1 MTEDNINTQDLPF
14 GPEYYKDFGTE
25 KILSDEYPSNNMKI
39 TSETTNKKDEENIYN
54 KRKDEE
60 VDEFNE
66 IYKSSEDKNIIL
78 YSDERISQA
87 CQVKTNRIEN
97 VQSVDNLKE
106 KLALLKNRDLF
117 EKKEKIENNELMIK
131 ILEDIIKIEQDNVKY
146 LTSLSD
152 CSIKLSDIANY
163 YLQKQELSN
172 EVEFLKKEE
181 TKKNDTSNGT
191 NIVNNIESQKSPIKE
206 KEKEITHTE
215 NENKESN
222 QVTKIFL
229 NKKRS
234 NPNTENPNTENPN
247 TENLNTENPNTENQN
262 TENLNTENPNT
273 ENPNTKKRRGCL
285 SKEEKEKGLKAKIP
299 NEKRTDNKRRFMYH
313 NCLDS
318 INNTILDLY
327 DKIFPN
333 DKDKIFTA
341 VFNNKQ
347 LESIASI
354 KILMKKTIENIYLE
368 SVPRNYK
375 KEKLVENQ
383 KKTKELFENN
393 KNTFEGKI
401 LNIISKMSF
410 EYIFKNIYLENH
422 PYIKSEFIEG
432 EYKLEKFETFDQ
444 HFADLDD
451 QKRKNLKDSVLK
463 LNERRKR
470 K

>member
-1 MTEDNINTQDLPF
+1 MTEDNINTERLPF

-39 TSETTNKKDEENIYN
+39 TSETTNKKDEENIFN

-60 VDEFNE
+60 VDEFIE
-66 IYKSSEDKNIIL
+66 IHKSSEDKNIIL
-78 YSDERISQA
+78 YSDERISQTF
-87 CQVKTNRIEN
+87 QVKTNRIEN
-97 VQSVDNLKE
+97 FQSVDNLKE
-106 KLALLKNRDLF
+106 KLTLLKSRDLF

-152 CSIKLSDIANY
+152 CSIKLTEIANY

-191 NIVNNIESQKSPIKE
+191 NIVNNIESQKSLIE
-206 KEKEITHTE
+206 EKEITHTE

-222 QVTKIFL
+222 QVTKKFL

-234 NPNTENPNTENPN
+234 SPNTENPN
-247 TENLNTENPNTENQN
+247 TENLNTENQN
-262 TENLNTENPNT
+262 TENLKAENPNT
-273 ENPNTKKRRGCL
+273 EQRQGRL

-299 NEKRTDNKRRFMYH
+299 NEKRTDNKRRYIYH

-327 DKIFPN
+327 EKIFPN
-333 DKDKIFTA
+333 DKEKIFKA
-341 VFNNKQ
+341 VFNNKK
-347 LESIASI
+347 LERIDSI

-368 SVPRNYK
+368 SIPRYYK
-375 KEKLVENQ
+375 KEKLVENR
-383 KKTKELFENN
+383 KKTKELFENY

-422 PYIKSEFIEG
+422 PYIESEFIEG
-432 EYKLEKFETFDQ
+432 EYKLEKFQTFAQ
-444 HFADLDD
+444 HFTDWDD
-451 QKRKNLKDSVLK
+451 QKRKKLKDSVLK

>member
-1 MTEDNINTQDLPF
+1 MTEDNINTERLPF

-39 TSETTNKKDEENIYN
+39 TSETTNKKDEENFFN

-66 IYKSSEDKNIIL
+66 IYKSSENKNIIL
-78 YSDERISQA
+78 YSDERISQTF
-87 CQVKTNRIEN
+87 QVKTNRIEN
-97 VQSVDNLKE
+97 FQSVDNLKE
-106 KLALLKNRDLF
+106 KLILLKSRDLF

-152 CSIKLSDIANY
+152 CSIKLTDIANY

-191 NIVNNIESQKSPIKE
+191 NIVNNIESQKSLIE
-206 KEKEITHTE
+206 EKEITHTE

-222 QVTKIFL
+222 QVTKKFL

-234 NPNTENPNTENPN
+234 SPNTENPN
-247 TENLNTENPNTENQN
+247 TENLNTENQN
-262 TENLNTENPNT
+262 TENLNIENPNT
-273 ENPNTKKRRGCL
+273 EQRQGRL

-299 NEKRTDNKRRFMYH
+299 NEKRTDNKRRYIYH

-327 DKIFPN
+327 EKIFPN
-333 DKDKIFTA
+333 DKEKIFRA
-341 VFNNKQ
+341 VFNNKK
-347 LESIASI
+347 LERIDSI

-368 SVPRNYK
+368 SIPRYYK
-375 KEKLVENQ
+375 KEKLVENR
-383 KKTKELFENN
+383 KKTKELFENY

-432 EYKLEKFETFDQ
+432 EYKLEKFKTFAQ
-444 HFADLDD
+444 HFADWDD
-451 QKRKNLKDSVLK
+451 QKRKQLKDSVLK

>member
-1 MTEDNINTQDLPF
+1 MAEDNINTERLPF

-39 TSETTNKKDEENIYN
+39 TSETTNKKDEENIFN

-78 YSDERISQA
+78 YSDERISQTF
-87 CQVKTNRIEN
+87 QVKTNRIEN
-97 VQSVDNLKE
+97 FQSVDNLKE
-106 KLALLKNRDLF
+106 KLTLLKSRDLF
-117 EKKEKIENNELMIK
+117 EKKEKIENNELMIN

-152 CSIKLSDIANY
+152 CSIKLTDIANY

-191 NIVNNIESQKSPIKE
+191 NIVNNIESQKSLIE
-206 KEKEITHTE
+206 EKEITHTE

-222 QVTKIFL
+222 QVTKKFL

-234 NPNTENPNTENPN
+234 SPNTENPN
-247 TENLNTENPNTENQN
+247 TENLNTENQN

-273 ENPNTKKRRGCL
+273 EQRQGRL

-299 NEKRTDNKRRFMYH
+299 NEKRTDNKRRYIYH

-327 DKIFPN
+327 EKIFPN
-333 DKDKIFTA
+333 DKEKIFRA
-341 VFNNKQ
+341 VFNNKK
-347 LESIASI
+347 LERIDSI

-368 SVPRNYK
+368 SIPRNYK
-375 KEKLVENQ
+375 KEKLVENR
-383 KKTKELFENN
+383 KKTKELFENY

-432 EYKLEKFETFDQ
+432 EYKLEKFKTFAQ
-444 HFADLDD
+444 HFADWDD
-451 QKRKNLKDSVLK
+451 QKRKQLKDSVLK

>member
-1 MTEDNINTQDLPF
+1 L
-14 GPEYYKDFGTE
+14 
-25 KILSDEYPSNNMKI
+25 
-39 TSETTNKKDEENIYN
+39 
-54 KRKDEE
+54 
-60 VDEFNE
+60 
-66 IYKSSEDKNIIL
+66 KS
-78 YSDERISQA
+78 
-87 CQVKTNRIEN
+87 
-97 VQSVDNLKE
+97 
-106 KLALLKNRDLF
+106 RDLF

-152 CSIKLSDIANY
+152 CSIKLIDIANY

-191 NIVNNIESQKSPIKE
+191 NIVNNIESQKSLIE
-206 KEKEITHTE
+206 EKEITHTE

-222 QVTKIFL
+222 QVTKKFL

-234 NPNTENPNTENPN
+234 SPNTENPN
-247 TENLNTENPNTENQN
+247 TENLNTENQN

-273 ENPNTKKRRGCL
+273 EQRQGRL

-299 NEKRTDNKRRFMYH
+299 NEKRTDNKRRYIYH

-327 DKIFPN
+327 EKIFPN
-333 DKDKIFTA
+333 DKEKIFRA
-341 VFNNKQ
+341 VFNNKK
-347 LESIASI
+347 LERIDSI

-368 SVPRNYK
+368 SIPRYYK
-375 KEKLVENQ
+375 KEKLVENR
-383 KKTKELFENN
+383 KKTKELFENY

-432 EYKLEKFETFDQ
+432 EYKLEKFKTFAQ
-444 HFADLDD
+444 HFADWDD
-451 QKRKNLKDSVLK
+451 QKRKQLKDSVLK

>member
-1 MTEDNINTQDLPF
+1 MTEDNINTERLPF

-39 TSETTNKKDEENIYN
+39 TSETTNKKDEENIFN

-78 YSDERISQA
+78 YSDERISQTF
-87 CQVKTNRIEN
+87 QVKTNRIEN
-97 VQSVDNLKE
+97 FQSVDNLKE
-106 KLALLKNRDLF
+106 KLILLKSRDLF

-152 CSIKLSDIANY
+152 CSIKLTDIANY

-191 NIVNNIESQKSPIKE
+191 NIVNNIESQKSLIE
-206 KEKEITHTE
+206 EKEITHTE
-215 NENKESN
+215 KENKESN
-222 QVTKIFL
+222 QVTKKFL

-234 NPNTENPNTENPN
+234 SPNTENPN
-247 TENLNTENPNTENQN
+247 TENLNAENQN
-262 TENLNTENPNT
+262 TENLNIENPNT
-273 ENPNTKKRRGCL
+273 EQRQGRL

-299 NEKRTDNKRRFMYH
+299 NEKRTDNKRRYIYH

-327 DKIFPN
+327 EKIFPN
-333 DKDKIFTA
+333 DKEKIFRA
-341 VFNNKQ
+341 VFNNKK
-347 LESIASI
+347 LERIDSI

-368 SVPRNYK
+368 SIPRNYK
-375 KEKLVENQ
+375 KEKLVENR
-383 KKTKELFENN
+383 KKTKELFENY

-432 EYKLEKFETFDQ
+432 EYKLEKFKTFAQ
-444 HFADLDD
+444 HFADWDD
-451 QKRKNLKDSVLK
+451 QKRKQLKDSVLK

>member
-1 MTEDNINTQDLPF
+1 MTEDNINTERLPF

-39 TSETTNKKDEENIYN
+39 TSETTNKKDEENIFN

-78 YSDERISQA
+78 YSDERISQTF
-87 CQVKTNRIEN
+87 QVKTNRIEN
-97 VQSVDNLKE
+97 FQSVDNLKE
-106 KLALLKNRDLF
+106 KLILLKSRDLF

-152 CSIKLSDIANY
+152 CSIKLTDIANY

-191 NIVNNIESQKSPIKE
+191 NIVNNIESQKSLIE
-206 KEKEITHTE
+206 EKEITHTE

-222 QVTKIFL
+222 QVTKKFL

-234 NPNTENPNTENPN
+234 SPNTENPN
-247 TENLNTENPNTENQN
+247 TENLNTENQN
-262 TENLNTENPNT
+262 TENLNIENPNT
-273 ENPNTKKRRGCL
+273 EQRQGRL

-299 NEKRTDNKRRFMYH
+299 NEKRTDNKRRYIYH

-327 DKIFPN
+327 EKIFPN
-333 DKDKIFTA
+333 DKEKIFRA
-341 VFNNKQ
+341 VFNNKK
-347 LESIASI
+347 LERIDSI

-368 SVPRNYK
+368 SIPRYYK
-375 KEKLVENQ
+375 KEKLVENR
-383 KKTKELFENN
+383 KKTKELFENY

-432 EYKLEKFETFDQ
+432 EYKLEKFKTFAQ
-444 HFADLDD
+444 HFADWDD
-451 QKRKNLKDSVLK
+451 QKRKQLKDSVLK

>member
-1 MTEDNINTQDLPF
+1 
-14 GPEYYKDFGTE
+14 
-25 KILSDEYPSNNMKI
+25 MKI
-39 TSETTNKKDEENIYN
+39 TSETTNKKDEENIFN

-78 YSDERISQA
+78 YSDERISQTF
-87 CQVKTNRIEN
+87 QVKTNRIEN
-97 VQSVDNLKE
+97 FQSVDNLKE
-106 KLALLKNRDLF
+106 KLILLKSRELF

-152 CSIKLSDIANY
+152 CSIKLTDIANY

-191 NIVNNIESQKSPIKE
+191 NIVNNIESQKSLIE
-206 KEKEITHTE
+206 EKEITHTE

-222 QVTKIFL
+222 QVTKKFL

-234 NPNTENPNTENPN
+234 SPNTENPN
-247 TENLNTENPNTENQN
+247 TENLNTENQN

-273 ENPNTKKRRGCL
+273 EQRQGRL

-299 NEKRTDNKRRFMYH
+299 NEKRTDNKRRYIYH

-327 DKIFPN
+327 EKIFPN
-333 DKDKIFTA
+333 DKEKIFRA
-341 VFNNKQ
+341 VFNNKK
-347 LESIASI
+347 LERIDSI

-368 SVPRNYK
+368 SIPRNYK
-375 KEKLVENQ
+375 KEKLVENR
-383 KKTKELFENN
+383 KKTKELFENY

-432 EYKLEKFETFDQ
+432 EYKLEKFKTFAQ
-444 HFADLDD
+444 HFADWDD
-451 QKRKNLKDSVLK
+451 QKRKQLKDSVLK

>member
-1 MTEDNINTQDLPF
+1 MTEDNINTERLPF

-39 TSETTNKKDEENIYN
+39 TSETTNKKDEENIFN

-78 YSDERISQA
+78 YSDERISQTF
-87 CQVKTNRIEN
+87 QVKTNRIEN
-97 VQSVDNLKE
+97 FQSVDNLKE
-106 KLALLKNRDLF
+106 KLILLKSRDLF

-152 CSIKLSDIANY
+152 CSIKLTDIANY

-191 NIVNNIESQKSPIKE
+191 NIVNNIESQKSLIE
-206 KEKEITHTE
+206 EKEITHTE

-222 QVTKIFL
+222 QVTKKFL

-234 NPNTENPNTENPN
+234 SPNTENPN
-247 TENLNTENPNTENQN
+247 TENLNTENQN
-262 TENLNTENPNT
+262 TENLNIENPNT
-273 ENPNTKKRRGCL
+273 EQRQGRL
-285 SKEEKEKGLKAKIP
+285 SKEEKEIGLMAKIP
-299 NEKRTDNKRRFMYH
+299 NEKRTDNKRRYIYH

-327 DKIFPN
+327 EKIFPN
-333 DKDKIFTA
+333 DKEKIFRA
-341 VFNNKQ
+341 VFNNKK
-347 LESIASI
+347 LERIDSI

-368 SVPRNYK
+368 SIPRNYK
-375 KEKLVENQ
+375 KEKLVENR
-383 KKTKELFENN
+383 KKTKELFENY

-432 EYKLEKFETFDQ
+432 EYKLEKFKTFAQ
-444 HFADLDD
+444 HFADWDD
-451 QKRKNLKDSVLK
+451 QKRKQLKDSVLK

>member
-1 MTEDNINTQDLPF
+1 MTEDNINTERLPF

-39 TSETTNKKDEENIYN
+39 TSETTNKKDEENIFN

-78 YSDERISQA
+78 YSDERISQTF
-87 CQVKTNRIEN
+87 QVKTNRIEN
-97 VQSVDNLKE
+97 FQSVDNLKE
-106 KLALLKNRDLF
+106 KLILLKSRDLF

-152 CSIKLSDIANY
+152 CSIKLTDIANY

-191 NIVNNIESQKSPIKE
+191 NIVNNIESQKSLIE
-206 KEKEITHTE
+206 EKEITHTE

-222 QVTKIFL
+222 QVTKKFL

-234 NPNTENPNTENPN
+234 SPNTENPN
-247 TENLNTENPNTENQN
+247 TENLNTENQN

-273 ENPNTKKRRGCL
+273 EQRQGRL

-299 NEKRTDNKRRFMYH
+299 NEKRTDNKRRYIYH

-327 DKIFPN
+327 EKIFPN
-333 DKDKIFTA
+333 DKEKIFRA
-341 VFNNKQ
+341 VFNNKK
-347 LESIASI
+347 LERIDSI

-368 SVPRNYK
+368 SIPRNYK
-375 KEKLVENQ
+375 KEKLVENR
-383 KKTKELFENN
+383 KKTKELFENY

-432 EYKLEKFETFDQ
+432 EYKLEKFKTFAQ
-444 HFADLDD
+444 HFADWDD
-451 QKRKNLKDSVLK
+451 QKRKQLKDSVLK

>member
-1 MTEDNINTQDLPF
+1 MIEDNINTQRLPF

-39 TSETTNKKDEENIYN
+39 TSETTNKKDEENIFN

-60 VDEFNE
+60 VDEFIE
-66 IYKSSEDKNIIL
+66 IHKSSEDKNIIL
-78 YSDERISQA
+78 YSDERISQTF
-87 CQVKTNRIEN
+87 QVKTNRIEN
-97 VQSVDNLKE
+97 FQSVDNLKE
-106 KLALLKNRDLF
+106 KLTLLKSRDLF

-152 CSIKLSDIANY
+152 CSIKLIDIANY

-191 NIVNNIESQKSPIKE
+191 NIVNNIESQKSLIE
-206 KEKEITHTE
+206 EKEITHTE

-222 QVTKIFL
+222 QVTKKFL

-234 NPNTENPNTENPN
+234 SPNTENPN
-247 TENLNTENPNTENQN
+247 TENLNTENQN

-273 ENPNTKKRRGCL
+273 EQRQGRL

-299 NEKRTDNKRRFMYH
+299 NEKRTDNKRRYIYH

-327 DKIFPN
+327 EKIFPN
-333 DKDKIFTA
+333 DKEKIFRA
-341 VFNNKQ
+341 VFNNKK
-347 LESIASI
+347 LERIDSI

-368 SVPRNYK
+368 SIPRNYK
-375 KEKLVENQ
+375 KEKLVENR
-383 KKTKELFENN
+383 KKTKELFENY

-432 EYKLEKFETFDQ
+432 EYKLEKFKTFAQ
-444 HFADLDD
+444 HFADWDD
-451 QKRKNLKDSVLK
+451 QKRKQLKDSVLK

>member
-1 MTEDNINTQDLPF
+1 MIEDNINTQRLPF
-14 GPEYYKDFGTE
+14 GPEYYKDFETE

-39 TSETTNKKDEENIYN
+39 TSETTNKKDEENIFN

-78 YSDERISQA
+78 YSDERISQTF
-87 CQVKTNRIEN
+87 QVKTNRIEN
-97 VQSVDNLKE
+97 FQSVDNLKE
-106 KLALLKNRDLF
+106 KLILLKSRDLF

-152 CSIKLSDIANY
+152 CSIKLTDIANY

-191 NIVNNIESQKSPIKE
+191 NIVNNIESQKSLIE
-206 KEKEITHTE
+206 EKEITHTE

-222 QVTKIFL
+222 QVTKKFL

-234 NPNTENPNTENPN
+234 SPNTENPN
-247 TENLNTENPNTENQN
+247 TENLNTENQN

-273 ENPNTKKRRGCL
+273 EQRQGRL

-299 NEKRTDNKRRFMYH
+299 NEKRTDNKRRYIYH

-327 DKIFPN
+327 EKIFPN
-333 DKDKIFTA
+333 DKEKIFRA
-341 VFNNKQ
+341 VFNNKK
-347 LESIASI
+347 LERIDSI

-368 SVPRNYK
+368 SIPRYYK
-375 KEKLVENQ
+375 KEKLVENR
-383 KKTKELFENN
+383 KKTKELFENY

-432 EYKLEKFETFDQ
+432 EYKLEKFKTFAQ
-444 HFADLDD
+444 HFADWDD
-451 QKRKNLKDSVLK
+451 QKRKQLKDSVLK

>member
-1 MTEDNINTQDLPF
+1 MIEDNINTQRLPF

-39 TSETTNKKDEENIYN
+39 TSETTNKKDEENIFN

-78 YSDERISQA
+78 YSDERISQTF
-87 CQVKTNRIEN
+87 QVKTNRIEN
-97 VQSVDNLKE
+97 FQSVDNLKE
-106 KLALLKNRDLF
+106 KLILLKSRDLF

-131 ILEDIIKIEQDNVKY
+131 ILEDIIIIEQDNVKY

-152 CSIKLSDIANY
+152 CSIKLTDIANY

-191 NIVNNIESQKSPIKE
+191 NIVNNIESQKSLIE
-206 KEKEITHTE
+206 EKEITHTE

-222 QVTKIFL
+222 QVTKKFL

-234 NPNTENPNTENPN
+234 SPNTENPN
-247 TENLNTENPNTENQN
+247 TENLNTENQN

-273 ENPNTKKRRGCL
+273 EQRQGRL

-299 NEKRTDNKRRFMYH
+299 NEKRTDNKRRYIYH

-327 DKIFPN
+327 EKIFPN
-333 DKDKIFTA
+333 DKEKIFRA
-341 VFNNKQ
+341 VFNNKK
-347 LESIASI
+347 LERIDSI

-368 SVPRNYK
+368 SIPRNYK
-375 KEKLVENQ
+375 KEKLVENR
-383 KKTKELFENN
+383 KKTKELFENY

-432 EYKLEKFETFDQ
+432 EYKLEKFKTFAQ
-444 HFADLDD
+444 HFADWDD
-451 QKRKNLKDSVLK
+451 QKRKQLKDSVLK

>member
-1 MTEDNINTQDLPF
+1 MTEDNINTERLPF

-39 TSETTNKKDEENIYN
+39 TSETTNKKDEENIFN

-78 YSDERISQA
+78 YSDERISQTF
-87 CQVKTNRIEN
+87 QVKTNRIEN
-97 VQSVDNLKE
+97 FQSFDNLKE
-106 KLALLKNRDLF
+106 KLILLKSRDLF

-152 CSIKLSDIANY
+152 CSIKLTDIANY

-191 NIVNNIESQKSPIKE
+191 NIVNNIESQKSLIE
-206 KEKEITHTE
+206 EKEITHTE

-222 QVTKIFL
+222 QVTKKFL

-234 NPNTENPNTENPN
+234 SPNTENPN
-247 TENLNTENPNTENQN
+247 TENLNTENQN
-262 TENLNTENPNT
+262 TENLNIENPNT
-273 ENPNTKKRRGCL
+273 EQRQGRL

-299 NEKRTDNKRRFMYH
+299 NEKRTDNKRRYIYH

-327 DKIFPN
+327 EKIFPN
-333 DKDKIFTA
+333 DKEKIFRA
-341 VFNNKQ
+341 VFNNKK
-347 LESIASI
+347 LERIDSI

-368 SVPRNYK
+368 SIPRNYK
-375 KEKLVENQ
+375 KEKLVENR
-383 KKTKELFENN
+383 KKTKELFENY

-432 EYKLEKFETFDQ
+432 EYKLEKFKTFAQ
-444 HFADLDD
+444 HFADWED
-451 QKRKNLKDSVLK
+451 QKRKQLKDSVLK

>member
-1 MTEDNINTQDLPF
+1 MTEDNINTERLPF

-39 TSETTNKKDEENIYN
+39 TSETTNKKDEENIFN

-78 YSDERISQA
+78 YSDERISQTF
-87 CQVKTNRIEN
+87 QVKTNRIEN
-97 VQSVDNLKE
+97 FQSVDNLKE
-106 KLALLKNRDLF
+106 KLILLKSRDLF

-152 CSIKLSDIANY
+152 CSIKLTDIANY

-191 NIVNNIESQKSPIKE
+191 NIVNNIESQKSLIE
-206 KEKEITHTE
+206 EKEITHTE

-222 QVTKIFL
+222 QVTKKFL

-234 NPNTENPNTENPN
+234 SPNTENPN
-247 TENLNTENPNTENQN
+247 TENLNTENQN
-262 TENLNTENPNT
+262 TENLNIENPNT
-273 ENPNTKKRRGCL
+273 EQRQGRL

-299 NEKRTDNKRRFMYH
+299 NEKRTDNKRRYIYH

-327 DKIFPN
+327 EKIFPN
-333 DKDKIFTA
+333 DKEKIFRA
-341 VFNNKQ
+341 VFNNKK
-347 LESIASI
+347 LERIDSI

-368 SVPRNYK
+368 SIPRYYK
-375 KEKLVENQ
+375 KEKLVENR
-383 KKTKELFENN
+383 KKTKELFENY

-432 EYKLEKFETFDQ
+432 EYKLEKFETFAQ
-444 HFADLDD
+444 HFADWDD
-451 QKRKNLKDSVLK
+451 QKRKQLKDSVLK

>member
-1 MTEDNINTQDLPF
+1 MIEDNINTQRLPF

-39 TSETTNKKDEENIYN
+39 TSETTNKKDEENIFN

-78 YSDERISQA
+78 YSDERISQTF
-87 CQVKTNRIEN
+87 QVKTNRIEN
-97 VQSVDNLKE
+97 FQSVDNLKE
-106 KLALLKNRDLF
+106 KLTLLKSRDLF

-152 CSIKLSDIANY
+152 CSIKLTDIANY

-191 NIVNNIESQKSPIKE
+191 NIVNNIESQKSLIE
-206 KEKEITHTE
+206 EKEITHTE

-222 QVTKIFL
+222 QVTKKFL

-234 NPNTENPNTENPN
+234 SPNTENPN
-247 TENLNTENPNTENQN
+247 TENLNTENQN

-273 ENPNTKKRRGCL
+273 EQRQGRL
-285 SKEEKEKGLKAKIP
+285 SREEKEKGLKAKIP
-299 NEKRTDNKRRFMYH
+299 NEKRTDNKRRYIYH

-327 DKIFPN
+327 EKIFPN
-333 DKDKIFTA
+333 DKEKIFKA
-341 VFNNKQ
+341 VFNNKK
-347 LESIASI
+347 LERIDSI

-368 SVPRNYK
+368 SIPRYYK
-375 KEKLVENQ
+375 KEKLVENR
-383 KKTKELFENN
+383 KKTKELFENY

-422 PYIKSEFIEG
+422 PYIESEFIEG
-432 EYKLEKFETFDQ
+432 EYKLEKFQTFAQ
-444 HFADLDD
+444 HFTDWDD
-451 QKRKNLKDSVLK
+451 QKRKKLKDSVLK

>member
-1 MTEDNINTQDLPF
+1 MTEDNINTERLPF

-39 TSETTNKKDEENIYN
+39 TSETTNKKDEENIFN

-78 YSDERISQA
+78 YSDERISQTF
-87 CQVKTNRIEN
+87 QVKTNRIEN
-97 VQSVDNLKE
+97 FQSVDNLKE
-106 KLALLKNRDLF
+106 KLILLKSRDLF

-152 CSIKLSDIANY
+152 CSIKLIDIANY

-191 NIVNNIESQKSPIKE
+191 NIVNNIESQKSLIE
-206 KEKEITHTE
+206 EKEITHTE

-222 QVTKIFL
+222 QVTKKFL

-234 NPNTENPNTENPN
+234 SPNTENPN
-247 TENLNTENPNTENQN
+247 TENLNTENQN
-262 TENLNTENPNT
+262 TENLNIENPNT
-273 ENPNTKKRRGCL
+273 EQRQGRL

-299 NEKRTDNKRRFMYH
+299 NEKRTDNKRRYIYH

-327 DKIFPN
+327 EKIFPN
-333 DKDKIFTA
+333 DKEKIFRA
-341 VFNNKQ
+341 VFNNKK
-347 LESIASI
+347 LERIDSI

-368 SVPRNYK
+368 SIPRNYK
-375 KEKLVENQ
+375 KEKLVENR
-383 KKTKELFENN
+383 KKTKELFENY

-432 EYKLEKFETFDQ
+432 EYKWRNS
-444 HFADLDD
+444 
-451 QKRKNLKDSVLK
+451 KRL
-463 LNERRKR
+463 LNTLPIGTTRKESN
-470 K
+470 

>member
-1 MTEDNINTQDLPF
+1 MTEDNINTERLPF

-39 TSETTNKKDEENIYN
+39 TSETTNKKDEENIFN

-78 YSDERISQA
+78 YSDERISQTF
-87 CQVKTNRIEN
+87 QVKTNRIEN
-97 VQSVDNLKE
+97 FQSVDNLKE
-106 KLALLKNRDLF
+106 KLILLKSRDLF

-152 CSIKLSDIANY
+152 CSIKLTDIANY

-191 NIVNNIESQKSPIKE
+191 NIVNNIESQKSLIE
-206 KEKEITHTE
+206 EKEITHTE

-222 QVTKIFL
+222 QVTKKFL

-234 NPNTENPNTENPN
+234 SPNTENPN
-247 TENLNTENPNTENQN
+247 TENLNTENQN
-262 TENLNTENPNT
+262 TENLNIENPNT
-273 ENPNTKKRRGCL
+273 EQRQGRL

-299 NEKRTDNKRRFMYH
+299 NEKRTDNKRRYIYH

-327 DKIFPN
+327 EKIFPN
-333 DKDKIFTA
+333 DKEKIFRA
-341 VFNNKQ
+341 VFNNKK
-347 LESIASI
+347 LERIDSI

-368 SVPRNYK
+368 SIPRNYK
-375 KEKLVENQ
+375 KEKLVENR
-383 KKTKELFENN
+383 KKTKELFENY

-432 EYKLEKFETFDQ
+432 EYKLEKFKTFAQ
-444 HFADLDD
+444 HFADWDD
-451 QKRKNLKDSVLK
+451 QKRKQLKDSVLK

>member
-1 MTEDNINTQDLPF
+1 MTEDNINTERLPF

-39 TSETTNKKDEENIYN
+39 TSETTNKKDEENIFN

-78 YSDERISQA
+78 YSDERISQTF
-87 CQVKTNRIEN
+87 QVKTNRIEN
-97 VQSVDNLKE
+97 FQSVDNLKE
-106 KLALLKNRDLF
+106 KLTLLKSRDLF

-152 CSIKLSDIANY
+152 CSIKLIDIANY

-191 NIVNNIESQKSPIKE
+191 NIVNNIESQKSLIE
-206 KEKEITHTE
+206 EKEITHTE

-222 QVTKIFL
+222 QVTKKFL

-234 NPNTENPNTENPN
+234 SPNTENPN
-247 TENLNTENPNTENQN
+247 TENLNTENQN
-262 TENLNTENPNT
+262 TENLNIENPNT
-273 ENPNTKKRRGCL
+273 EQRQGRL

-299 NEKRTDNKRRFMYH
+299 NEKRTDNKRRYIYH

-327 DKIFPN
+327 EKIFPN
-333 DKDKIFTA
+333 DKEKIFRA
-341 VFNNKQ
+341 VFNNKK
-347 LESIASI
+347 LERIDSI

-368 SVPRNYK
+368 SIPRNYK
-375 KEKLVENQ
+375 KEKLVENR
-383 KKTKELFENN
+383 KKTKELFENY

-432 EYKLEKFETFDQ
+432 EYKLEKFKTFAQ
-444 HFADLDD
+444 HFADWDD
-451 QKRKNLKDSVLK
+451 QKRKQLKDSVLK

>member
-1 MTEDNINTQDLPF
+1 MAEDNINTQDLPF

-39 TSETTNKKDEENIYN
+39 TSETTNKKDGENTFN

-181 TKKNDTSNGT
+181 TKNNDTSNGT
-191 NIVNNIESQKSPIKE
+191 NTVNNIESQKSPIKE
-206 KEKEITHTE
+206 KEITHTE
-215 NENKESN
+215 KENKESN

-247 TENLNTENPNTENQN
+247 TENLNTENPN
-262 TENLNTENPNT
+262 P

-341 VFNNKQ
+341 VFNNKK
-347 LESIASI
+347 LERIASI

-368 SVPRNYK
+368 SVPRYYK
-375 KEKLVENQ
+375 KEKLVENR
-383 KKTKELFENN
+383 KKTKELFENY

-444 HFADLDD
+444 HFADWDD

>member
-1 MTEDNINTQDLPF
+1 MTEDNINTERLPF

-39 TSETTNKKDEENIYN
+39 TSETTNKKDEENIFN

-78 YSDERISQA
+78 YSDERISQTF
-87 CQVKTNRIEN
+87 QVKTNRIEN
-97 VQSVDNLKE
+97 FQSVDNLKE
-106 KLALLKNRDLF
+106 KLTLLKSRDLF

-152 CSIKLSDIANY
+152 CSIKLTDIANY

-191 NIVNNIESQKSPIKE
+191 NIVNNIESQKSLIE
-206 KEKEITHTE
+206 EKEITHTE

-222 QVTKIFL
+222 QVTKKFL

-234 NPNTENPNTENPN
+234 SPNTENPN
-247 TENLNTENPNTENQN
+247 TENLNTENQN
-262 TENLNTENPNT
+262 TENLNIENPNT
-273 ENPNTKKRRGCL
+273 EQRQGRL

-299 NEKRTDNKRRFMYH
+299 NEKRTDNKRRYIYH

-327 DKIFPN
+327 EKIFPN
-333 DKDKIFTA
+333 DKEKIFRA
-341 VFNNKQ
+341 VFNNKK
-347 LESIASI
+347 LERIDSI

-368 SVPRNYK
+368 SIPRYYK
-375 KEKLVENQ
+375 KEKLVENR
-383 KKTKELFENN
+383 KKTKELFENY

-432 EYKLEKFETFDQ
+432 EYKLEKFETFAQ
-444 HFADLDD
+444 HFADWDD
-451 QKRKNLKDSVLK
+451 QKRKQLKDSVLK

>member
-1 MTEDNINTQDLPF
+1 MTEDNINTERLPF

-39 TSETTNKKDEENIYN
+39 TSETTNKKDEENIFN

-78 YSDERISQA
+78 YSDERISQTF
-87 CQVKTNRIEN
+87 QVKTNRIEN
-97 VQSVDNLKE
+97 FQSVDNLKE
-106 KLALLKNRDLF
+106 KLTLLKSRDLF

-152 CSIKLSDIANY
+152 CSIKLIDIANY

-191 NIVNNIESQKSPIKE
+191 NIVNNIESQKSLIE
-206 KEKEITHTE
+206 EKEITHTE

-222 QVTKIFL
+222 QVTKKFL

-234 NPNTENPNTENPN
+234 SPNTENPN
-247 TENLNTENPNTENQN
+247 TENLNTENQN
-262 TENLNTENPNT
+262 TENLNIENPNT
-273 ENPNTKKRRGCL
+273 EQRQGRL

-299 NEKRTDNKRRFMYH
+299 NEKRTDNKRRYIYH

-327 DKIFPN
+327 EKIFPN
-333 DKDKIFTA
+333 DKEKIFRA
-341 VFNNKQ
+341 VFNNKK
-347 LESIASI
+347 LERIDSI

-368 SVPRNYK
+368 SIPRNYK
-375 KEKLVENQ
+375 KEKLVENR
-383 KKTKELFENN
+383 KKTKELFENY

-432 EYKLEKFETFDQ
+432 EYKLEKFKTFAQ
-444 HFADLDD
+444 HFADWED
-451 QKRKNLKDSVLK
+451 QKRKQLKDSVLK
-463 LNERRKR
+463 LKERRKR

>member
-1 MTEDNINTQDLPF
+1 MTEDNINTERLPF

-39 TSETTNKKDEENIYN
+39 TSETTNKKDEENIFN

-78 YSDERISQA
+78 YSDERISQTF
-87 CQVKTNRIEN
+87 QVKTNRIEN
-97 VQSVDNLKE
+97 FQSVDNLKE
-106 KLALLKNRDLF
+106 KLILLKSRDLF

-152 CSIKLSDIANY
+152 CSIKLTDIANY

-191 NIVNNIESQKSPIKE
+191 NIVNNIESQKSLIE
-206 KEKEITHTE
+206 EKEITHTE

-222 QVTKIFL
+222 QVTKKFL

-234 NPNTENPNTENPN
+234 SPNTENPN
-247 TENLNTENPNTENQN
+247 TENLNTENQN
-262 TENLNTENPNT
+262 TENLNIENPNT
-273 ENPNTKKRRGCL
+273 EQRQGRL

-299 NEKRTDNKRRFMYH
+299 NEKRTDNKRRYIYH

-327 DKIFPN
+327 EKIFPN
-333 DKDKIFTA
+333 DKEKIFRA
-341 VFNNKQ
+341 VFNNKK
-347 LESIASI
+347 LERIDSI

-368 SVPRNYK
+368 SIPRYYK
-375 KEKLVENQ
+375 KEKLVENR
-383 KKTKELFENN
+383 KKTKELFENY

-432 EYKLEKFETFDQ
+432 EYKLEKFKTFAQ
-444 HFADLDD
+444 HFADWED
-451 QKRKNLKDSVLK
+451 QKRKQLKDSVLK

>member
-1 MTEDNINTQDLPF
+1 MIEDNINTQRLPF
-14 GPEYYKDFGTE
+14 GPEYYKDFETE

-39 TSETTNKKDEENIYN
+39 TSETTNKKDEENIFN

-60 VDEFNE
+60 VDEFIE
-66 IYKSSEDKNIIL
+66 IHKSSEDKNIIL
-78 YSDERISQA
+78 YSDERISQTF
-87 CQVKTNRIEN
+87 QVKTNRIEN
-97 VQSVDNLKE
+97 FQSVDNLKE
-106 KLALLKNRDLF
+106 KLTLLKSRDLF

-152 CSIKLSDIANY
+152 CSIKLIDIANY

-191 NIVNNIESQKSPIKE
+191 NIVNNIESQKSLIE
-206 KEKEITHTE
+206 EKEITHTE

-222 QVTKIFL
+222 QVTKKFL

-234 NPNTENPNTENPN
+234 SPNTENPN
-247 TENLNTENPNTENQN
+247 TENLNTENQN

-273 ENPNTKKRRGCL
+273 EQRQGRL

-299 NEKRTDNKRRFMYH
+299 NEKRTDNKRRYIYH

-327 DKIFPN
+327 EKIFPN
-333 DKDKIFTA
+333 DKEKIFRA
-341 VFNNKQ
+341 VFNNKK
-347 LESIASI
+347 LERIDSI

-368 SVPRNYK
+368 SIPRYYK
-375 KEKLVENQ
+375 KEKLVENR
-383 KKTKELFENN
+383 KKTKELFENY

-432 EYKLEKFETFDQ
+432 EYKLEKFETFAQ
-444 HFADLDD
+444 HFADWDD
-451 QKRKNLKDSVLK
+451 QKRKQLKDSVLK

>member
-1 MTEDNINTQDLPF
+1 MTEDNINTERLPF

-39 TSETTNKKDEENIYN
+39 TSETTNKKDEENIFN

-78 YSDERISQA
+78 YSDERISQTF
-87 CQVKTNRIEN
+87 QVKTNRIEN
-97 VQSVDNLKE
+97 FQSVDNLKE
-106 KLALLKNRDLF
+106 KLILLKSRDLF

-152 CSIKLSDIANY
+152 CSIKLTDIANY

-191 NIVNNIESQKSPIKE
+191 NIVNNIESQKSLIE
-206 KEKEITHTE
+206 EKEITHTE

-222 QVTKIFL
+222 QVTKKFL

-234 NPNTENPNTENPN
+234 SPNTENPN
-247 TENLNTENPNTENQN
+247 TENLNTENQN
-262 TENLNTENPNT
+262 TENLNIENPNT
-273 ENPNTKKRRGCL
+273 EQRQGRL

-299 NEKRTDNKRRFMYH
+299 NEKRTDNKRRYIYH

-318 INNTILDLY
+318 INYTILDLY
-327 DKIFPN
+327 EKIFPN
-333 DKDKIFTA
+333 DKEKIFRA
-341 VFNNKQ
+341 VFNNKK
-347 LESIASI
+347 LERIDSI

-368 SVPRNYK
+368 SIPRNYK
-375 KEKLVENQ
+375 KEKLVENR
-383 KKTKELFENN
+383 KKTKELFENY

-432 EYKLEKFETFDQ
+432 EYKLEKFKTFAQ
-444 HFADLDD
+444 HFADWDD
-451 QKRKNLKDSVLK
+451 QKRKQLKDSVLK

>member
-1 MTEDNINTQDLPF
+1 MTEDNINTERLPF

-39 TSETTNKKDEENIYN
+39 TSETTNKKDEENIFN

-60 VDEFNE
+60 VDEFIE
-66 IYKSSEDKNIIL
+66 IHKSSEDKNIIL
-78 YSDERISQA
+78 YSDERISQTF
-87 CQVKTNRIEN
+87 QVKTNRIEN
-97 VQSVDNLKE
+97 FQSVDNLKE
-106 KLALLKNRDLF
+106 KLTLLKSRDLF

-152 CSIKLSDIANY
+152 CSIKLTDIANY

-191 NIVNNIESQKSPIKE
+191 NIVNNIESQKSLIE
-206 KEKEITHTE
+206 EKEITHTE

-222 QVTKIFL
+222 QVTKKFL

-234 NPNTENPNTENPN
+234 SPNTENPN
-247 TENLNTENPNTENQN
+247 TENLNTENQN
-262 TENLNTENPNT
+262 TENLNIENPNT
-273 ENPNTKKRRGCL
+273 EQRQGRL

-299 NEKRTDNKRRFMYH
+299 NEKRTDNKRRYIYH

-327 DKIFPN
+327 EKIFPN
-333 DKDKIFTA
+333 DKEKIFRA
-341 VFNNKQ
+341 VFNNKK
-347 LESIASI
+347 LERIDSI

-368 SVPRNYK
+368 SIPRNYK
-375 KEKLVENQ
+375 KEKLVENR
-383 KKTKELFENN
+383 KKTKELFENY

-432 EYKLEKFETFDQ
+432 EYKLEKFKTFAQ
-444 HFADLDD
+444 HFADWDD
-451 QKRKNLKDSVLK
+451 QKRKQLKDSVLK

>member
-1 MTEDNINTQDLPF
+1 MTEDNINTERLPF

-39 TSETTNKKDEENIYN
+39 TSETTNKKDEENIFN

-60 VDEFNE
+60 VDEFIE
-66 IYKSSEDKNIIL
+66 IHKSSEDKNIIL
-78 YSDERISQA
+78 YSDERISQTF
-87 CQVKTNRIEN
+87 QVKTNRIEN
-97 VQSVDNLKE
+97 FQSVDNLKE
-106 KLALLKNRDLF
+106 KLTLLKSRDLF

-152 CSIKLSDIANY
+152 CSIKLIDIANY

-191 NIVNNIESQKSPIKE
+191 NIVNNIESQKSLIE
-206 KEKEITHTE
+206 EKEITHTE

-222 QVTKIFL
+222 QVTKKFL

-234 NPNTENPNTENPN
+234 SPNTENPN
-247 TENLNTENPNTENQN
+247 TENLNTENQN
-262 TENLNTENPNT
+262 TENLNIENPNT
-273 ENPNTKKRRGCL
+273 EQRQGRL

-299 NEKRTDNKRRFMYH
+299 NEKRTDNKRRYIYH

-327 DKIFPN
+327 EKIFPN
-333 DKDKIFTA
+333 DKEKIFRA
-341 VFNNKQ
+341 VFNNKK
-347 LESIASI
+347 LERIDSI

-368 SVPRNYK
+368 SIPRNYK
-375 KEKLVENQ
+375 KEKLVENR
-383 KKTKELFENN
+383 KKTKELFENY

-432 EYKLEKFETFDQ
+432 EYKLEKFKTFAQ
-444 HFADLDD
+444 HFADWDD
-451 QKRKNLKDSVLK
+451 QKRKQLKDSVLK

>member
-1 MTEDNINTQDLPF
+1 MTEDNINTERLPF

-39 TSETTNKKDEENIYN
+39 TSETTNKKDEENIFN

-78 YSDERISQA
+78 YSDERISQTF
-87 CQVKTNRIEN
+87 QVKTNRIEN
-97 VQSVDNLKE
+97 FQSVDNLKE
-106 KLALLKNRDLF
+106 KLTLLKSRDLF

-152 CSIKLSDIANY
+152 CSIKLIDIANY

-172 EVEFLKKEE
+172 EVKFIKKEE

-191 NIVNNIESQKSPIKE
+191 NIVNNIESQKSLIE
-206 KEKEITHTE
+206 EKEITHTE

-222 QVTKIFL
+222 QVTKKFL

-234 NPNTENPNTENPN
+234 SPNTENPN
-247 TENLNTENPNTENQN
+247 TENLNTENQN
-262 TENLNTENPNT
+262 TENLNIENPNT
-273 ENPNTKKRRGCL
+273 EQRQGRL

-299 NEKRTDNKRRFMYH
+299 NEKRTDNKRRYIYH

-327 DKIFPN
+327 EKIFPN
-333 DKDKIFTA
+333 DKEKIFRA
-341 VFNNKQ
+341 VFNNKK
-347 LESIASI
+347 LERIDSI

-368 SVPRNYK
+368 SIPRNYK
-375 KEKLVENQ
+375 KEKLVENR
-383 KKTKELFENN
+383 KKTKELFENY

-432 EYKLEKFETFDQ
+432 EYKLEKFKTFAQ
-444 HFADLDD
+444 HFADWDD
-451 QKRKNLKDSVLK
+451 QKRKQLKDSVLK

>member
-1 MTEDNINTQDLPF
+1 MIEDNINTQRLPF

-39 TSETTNKKDEENIYN
+39 TSETTNKKDEENIFN

-66 IYKSSEDKNIIL
+66 IYKSSENKNIIL
-78 YSDERISQA
+78 YSDERISQTF
-87 CQVKTNRIEN
+87 QVKTNRIEN
-97 VQSVDNLKE
+97 FQSVDNLKE
-106 KLALLKNRDLF
+106 KLTLLKSRDLF
-117 EKKEKIENNELMIK
+117 EKKEKIENNELMIN

-152 CSIKLSDIANY
+152 CSIKLTDIANY

-181 TKKNDTSNGT
+181 TKKNDPSNGT
-191 NIVNNIESQKSPIKE
+191 NIVNNIESQKSPIE
-206 KEKEITHTE
+206 EKEITHTE
-215 NENKESN
+215 NENKEST
-222 QVTKIFL
+222 QVTKKFL

-234 NPNTENPNTENPN
+234 SP
-247 TENLNTENPNTENQN
+247 NTENPNTENQN
-262 TENLNTENPNT
+262 TENQNTENLKAENPNT
-273 ENPNTKKRRGCL
+273 EQRQGRL

-299 NEKRTDNKRRFMYH
+299 NEKRTDNKRRYIYH

-327 DKIFPN
+327 EKIFPN
-333 DKDKIFTA
+333 DKEKIFKA
-341 VFNNKQ
+341 VFNNKK
-347 LESIASI
+347 LERIDSI

-368 SVPRNYK
+368 SIPRYYK
-375 KEKLVENQ
+375 KEKLVENR
-383 KKTKELFENN
+383 KKTKELFENY

-422 PYIKSEFIEG
+422 PYIESEFIEG
-432 EYKLEKFETFDQ
+432 EYKLEKFQTFAQ
-444 HFADLDD
+444 HFTDWDD
-451 QKRKNLKDSVLK
+451 QKRKKLKDSVLK

>member
-1 MTEDNINTQDLPF
+1 MTEDNINTERLPF

-39 TSETTNKKDEENIYN
+39 TSETTNKKDEENIFN

-78 YSDERISQA
+78 YSDERISQTF
-87 CQVKTNRIEN
+87 QVKTNRIEN
-97 VQSVDNLKE
+97 FQSVDNLKE
-106 KLALLKNRDLF
+106 KLILLKSRDLF

-152 CSIKLSDIANY
+152 RSIKLTDIANY

-191 NIVNNIESQKSPIKE
+191 NIVNNIESQKSLIE
-206 KEKEITHTE
+206 EKEITHTE

-222 QVTKIFL
+222 QVTKKFL

-234 NPNTENPNTENPN
+234 SPNTENPN
-247 TENLNTENPNTENQN
+247 TENLNTENQN
-262 TENLNTENPNT
+262 TENLNIENPNT
-273 ENPNTKKRRGCL
+273 EQRQGRL

-299 NEKRTDNKRRFMYH
+299 NEKRTDNKRRYIYH

-327 DKIFPN
+327 EKIFPN
-333 DKDKIFTA
+333 DKEKIFRA
-341 VFNNKQ
+341 VFNNKK
-347 LESIASI
+347 LERIDSI

-368 SVPRNYK
+368 SIPRYYK
-375 KEKLVENQ
+375 KEKLVENR
-383 KKTKELFENN
+383 KKTKELFENY

-432 EYKLEKFETFDQ
+432 EYKLEKFKTFAQ
-444 HFADLDD
+444 HFADWED
-451 QKRKNLKDSVLK
+451 QKRKQLKDSVLK